1 MVNSPAVVH
10 KYAMKGMRRR
20 PKTLKAQ
27 QWLQVMQQCAY
38 VFVLINLFYAHVI
51 LRCGSVALQIW
62 FLVTCA
68 MGSSTG

>member
-51 LRCGSVALQIW
+51 LSCGLANLVPCYLCDG
-62 FLVTCA
+62 FLNRLEE
-68 MGSSTG
+68 